1 MIVTLL
7 FSLLLIVL
15 LAWVGYFIIT
25 MWNSYHLPKLIK
37 KNKNAKIGKKPLVS
51 IIIPARNEEKRIAS
65 CIKTLKLQTY
75 PNLEIII
82 VDDFSTDN
90 TPEKAKESIN
100 DDKRFILLKLSD
112 INQKKP
118 TQWIGKS
125 YAMHQGR
132 QHAHGE
138 WLLFIDVDYM
148 EHEPVLIER
157 AIEHVLNE
165 KIDLLSLIPQHICKS
180 FWEKI
185 IQPIPLGLI
194 PAISP
199 LSRANKP
206 ESNVAVAF
214 GCFILI
220 QQSVYDSIGGYK
232 AIKGHIADDAAMA
245 KLVKQSRFKIGIA
258 RGQQL
263 LKIRMYEGF
272 HEIWQGWSKNIF
284 LGVVQKREIKSKLQK
299 FFFVGAGSVGIFGLM
314 VFPFLMM
321 ILSLIMMFLER
332 TLFWQ
337 NLTILSIAIWGIVTI
352 LHFIVQNTYKI
363 GKPYYAPLAFLGG
376 LVTIA
381 IFLNSAI
388 KSLSG
393 TGVQW
398 KDRVYTDSNN

>member
-7 FSLLLIVL
+7 FYLLLIVL
-15 LAWVGYFIIT
+15 LAWIGYFIIT
-25 MWNSYHLPKLIK
+25 MWNSYQLPLLTK
-37 KNKNAKIGKKPLVS
+37 KIQNVKTGKKPLVS
-51 IIIPARNEEKRIAS
+51 VIIPARNEENRIAS

-82 VDDFSTDN
+82 VDDFSKDN

-100 DDKRFILLKLSD
+100 DDKRFTLLKLSD
-112 INQKKP
+112 IDQKKP
-118 TQWIGKS
+118 MEWIGKS

-148 EHEPVLIER
+148 YHEHELIEQ

-165 KIDLLSLIPQHICKS
+165 KIDLLSLIPRHICKS

-206 ESNVAVAF
+206 DNNVAIAF
-214 GCFILI
+214 GCFILVRKT
-220 QQSVYDSIGGYK
+220 VYDSVGGYK
-232 AIKGHIADDAAMA
+232 VIKGHIADDAAMA
-245 KLVKQSRFKIGIA
+245 KLVKQSGFKLGIA

-272 HEIWQGWSKNIF
+272 HEIWEGWSKNIF

-299 FFFVGAGSVGIFGLM
+299 SLFVGAGSLGIFGLM

-321 ILSLIMMFLER
+321 ILSIIMMFLTR

-337 NLTILSIAIWGIVTI
+337 NLTILTIIIWGIATI
-352 LHFIVQNTYKI
+352 LHFFVQYTYGI

-376 LVTIA
+376 IVTIA

>member
-1 MIVTLL
+1 
-7 FSLLLIVL
+7 
-15 LAWVGYFIIT
+15 
-25 MWNSYHLPKLIK
+25 MWNSYHLPLLTK
-37 KNKNAKIGKKPLVS
+37 KTKNVKPKNQPLVS
-51 IIIPARNEEKRIAS
+51 VIIPARNEEKRIAS
-65 CIKTLKLQTY
+65 CIKTLKMQTY

-100 DDKRFILLKLSD
+100 GDNRFILLKLSD
-112 INQKKP
+112 NSQKKP
-118 TQWIGKS
+118 VEWTGKS

-132 QHAHGE
+132 QQAHGE
-138 WLLFIDVDYM
+138 WLLFTDVDYM
-148 EHEPVLIER
+148 DHEPELIER
-157 AIEHVLNE
+157 AIEHVLNK
-165 KIDLLSLIPQHICKS
+165 KIDLLSLIPRHICKS

-206 ESNVAVAF
+206 DSNVAIAF
-214 GCFILI
+214 GCFIFI
-220 QQSVYDSIGGYK
+220 RQSVYDSVGGYK
-232 AIKGHIADDAAMA
+232 VIRGHIADDAAMA
-245 KLVKQSRFKIGIA
+245 KLVKQAGFKLGLA

-263 LKIRMYEGF
+263 MKIRMYEGF
-272 HEIWQGWSKNIF
+272 HEIWEGWSKNIF
-284 LGVVQKREIKSKLQK
+284 LGVVQKREIKSKIQK
-299 FFFVGAGSVGIFGLM
+299 SLFVGAGSLGIFGLM

-321 ILSLIMMFLER
+321 ILSLIMMFFTR

-337 NLTILSIAIWGIVTI
+337 NLTILSIIIWIIVTI
-352 LHFIVQNTYKI
+352 LHFIVQNTYQI

-376 LVTIA
+376 IITMG

-393 TGVQW
+393 TGVRW
-398 KDRVYTDSNN
+398 KDRIYTDSNN